1 MKLPQG
7 QLPKIPELGQGD
19 TPLETL
25 EGLFALGPK
34 QGVTLPLYPPLRGE
48 TSKNSLMVMCN
59 LIDDDNGKRSSTR
72 RKEVRTIIRQ

>member
-25 EGLFALGPK
+25 EGLLALGPK

-48 TSKNSLMVMCN
+48 TSKNS
-59 LIDDDNGKRSSTR
+59 
-72 RKEVRTIIRQ
+72 